1 MISDVIWSTWDDTGY
16 EQVRIDDGHPGW
28 TVFDSMFV
36 RVDDG
41 AVRRGGYTL
50 ICDKAWRAL
59 EIRLMVEQAPGS
71 MAARHLLATGDGRW
85 TDADGVHLPALDGCV
100 DIDIA
105 WTPLTN
111 TLPIRR
117 LSLQPGQEEIIRVV
131 YLPLP
136 SLEIGV
142 WEQRYTGLE
151 PGAVRY
157 ESLASDFRRD
167 LTVDSEGFV
176 IDYPGLF
183 RRRWP
188 LADRDVTS

>member
-1 MISDVIWSTWDDTGY
+1 VISNVIW
-16 EQVRIDDGHPGW
+16 
-28 TVFDSMFV
+28 
-36 RVDDG
+36 
-41 AVRRGGYTL
+41 
-50 ICDKAWRAL
+50 DKAWRAL

-117 LSLQPGQEEIIRVV
+117 LALQPGQEEIIRVV